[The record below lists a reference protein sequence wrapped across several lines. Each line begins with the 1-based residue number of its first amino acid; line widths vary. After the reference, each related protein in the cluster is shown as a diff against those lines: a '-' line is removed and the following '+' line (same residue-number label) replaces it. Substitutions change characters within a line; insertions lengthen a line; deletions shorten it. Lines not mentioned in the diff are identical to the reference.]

1 MRATLSDTDVRT
13 PPCASPRD
21 QRIWF
26 GHPRGLT
33 ILFLTEMWQEFS
45 FFGMRTMLVY
55 YMTQQLLLSQRA
67 SSLIYGLYNSLAY
80 FTPLIG
86 GLVSDR
92 WLGRRRTV
100 LLGGSMMAVGHFLM
114 VFEATFYPALALIAL
129 GNGLFLPSLSS
140 QINLLYEDGDARKAS
155 AYNIYYAGINLGGFL
170 APFACGT
177 VGELFGWHWGFMLAG
192 IGMVAG
198 MIVYVLGTPLLPPER
213 GPRQATDMRQ
223 EARDEKRGLDRD
235 TVLILAAIVILV
247 VVYRSVY
254 EQVGNTVALWAENG
268 VDRAVGHWTIPMTW
282 FQALNPL
289 GIFIFTPVIVA
300 RWTRRA
306 RKGKDRPAV
315 AKMSTG
321 AIILAVSYLV
331 LSLVSLHSHD
341 TGTRTSWLWLALFF
355 FSFTWGELFILPVGL
370 SLFGRIAPEKYAA
383 SMIAAWFA
391 AASFGNLG
399 AGALG
404 TLWSGMPPWRFFAMV
419 AVIAAIAGGL
429 LLALV
434 PRARAVDPGARAE
447 AAGGGG

>member
-1 MRATLSDTDVRT
+1 MSNASIEAA
-13 PPCASPRD
+13 PCASPLPR
-21 QRIWF
+21 RTWF
-26 GHPRGLT
+26 GHPRGLS

-86 GLVSDR
+86 GVVSDR

-100 LLGGSMMAVGHFLM
+100 LLGGGMMAAGHFLM
-114 VFEATFYPALALIAL
+114 AFEATFYPALALIAL

-177 VGELFGWHWGFMLAG
+177 VGELFGWHWGFVLAG

-198 MIVYVLGTPLLPPER
+198 MIVYILGTPLLPSEQ
-213 GPRQATDMRQ
+213 GPRQVTRQ
-223 EARDEKRGLDRD
+223 VADRPQAPRDEKPGLDRG
-235 TVLILAAIVILV
+235 TLLILVAIVVLV
-247 VVYRSVY
+247 VVYRSAY
-254 EQVGNTVALWAENG
+254 EQVGNTVALWAEHG
-268 VDRAVGHWTIPMTW
+268 VSRTVGGWTIPMTW

-289 GIFIFTPVIVA
+289 GIFIFTPLIVA
-300 RWTRRA
+300 RWTRLA
-306 RKGKDRPAV
+306 RRGRDRSAV
-315 AKMSTG
+315 AKMATG
-321 AIILAVSYLV
+321 AAILALSYLM
-331 LSLVSLHSHD
+331 LSMVALHAGE
-341 TGTRTSWLWLALFF
+341 TGTRAGWPWLVFYFF
-355 FSFTWGELFILPVGL
+355 AFTWGELFILPVGL

-391 AASFGNLG
+391 AACFGNLG

-404 TLWSGMPPWRFFAMV
+404 TLWSAMPPWQFFAVV
-419 AVIAAIAGGL
+419 AAVAAVAGGL

-434 PRARAVDPGARAE
+434 PWARTVDPGLRAE
-447 AAGGGG
+447 ARTGAG

>member
-1 MRATLSDTDVRT
+1 MSSVGIRTLPGAAPLDERT
-13 PPCASPRD
+13 
-21 QRIWF
+21 WF

-45 FFGMRTMLVY
+45 FFGMRTLLVY

-86 GLVSDR
+86 GVVCDR

-100 LLGGSMMAVGHFLM
+100 LLGGGMMAVGHFM
-114 VFEATFYPALALIAL
+114 MAFEATFYPALALIAL

-140 QINLLYEDGDARKAS
+140 QINLLYEDGDARKTS
-155 AYNIYYAGINLGGFL
+155 AYNIYYVGINFGGFL

-177 VGELFGWHWGFMLAG
+177 VGELFGWHWGFTLAG

-198 MIVYVLGTPLLPPER
+198 LIVYIVGTPLLPSEQGVPQVT
-213 GPRQATDMRQ
+213 GTPRA
-223 EARDEKRGLDRD
+223 ARDEKPGLDRG
-235 TVLILAAIVILV
+235 TVLILVVIVILV
-247 VVYRSVY
+247 VVYRSAY

-268 VDRAVGHWTIPMTW
+268 VNRTVGHWTIPMTW

-289 GIFIFTPVIVA
+289 GIFLFTPVIVA

-315 AKMSTG
+315 AKMATG
-321 AIILAVSYLV
+321 AVILAVSYLM
-331 LSLVSLHSHD
+331 LSALSVYANH

-355 FSFTWGELFILPVGL
+355 FTFTWGELFILPVGL

-391 AASFGNLG
+391 AACFGNLG

-404 TLWSGMPPWRFFAMV
+404 TLWSAMPPWQFFAIV
-419 AVIAAIAGGL
+419 AAVAAVAGGL

-434 PRARAVDPGARAE
+434 PRARGIEPGVRVE
-447 AAGGGG
+447 PSP